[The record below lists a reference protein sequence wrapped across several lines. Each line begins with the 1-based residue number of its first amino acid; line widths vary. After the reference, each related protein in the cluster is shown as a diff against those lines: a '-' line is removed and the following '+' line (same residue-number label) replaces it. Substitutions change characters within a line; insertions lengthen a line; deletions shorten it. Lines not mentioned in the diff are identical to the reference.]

1 MMLRSIP
8 IREMAWF
15 AISGVIGLLV
25 DVAVLYALKELLGPY
40 LARLLSFFA
49 AVVATWLVNRSVT
62 FKSRPSGMSLFAEF
76 AKYFMLMIGGGLAN
90 YVVFALM
97 VFQFDFVKEQP
108 FWGVAAG
115 SIVGMGFN
123 FLSSRKMVFRKAS
136 TAPSAKL
143 NQSGDKHVSH

>member
-1 MMLRSIP
+1 MMLRTLP

-25 DVAVLYALKELLGPY
+25 DVAVLYALKGMFGPY

-76 AKYFMLMIGGGLAN
+76 SKYFMLMIGGGLAN

-97 VFQFDFVKEQP
+97 VFQFDSVREQP

-115 SIVGMGFN
+115 SMVGMVFN

-136 TAPSAKL
+136 TISSGEI
-143 NQSGDKHVSH
+143 NRSGD